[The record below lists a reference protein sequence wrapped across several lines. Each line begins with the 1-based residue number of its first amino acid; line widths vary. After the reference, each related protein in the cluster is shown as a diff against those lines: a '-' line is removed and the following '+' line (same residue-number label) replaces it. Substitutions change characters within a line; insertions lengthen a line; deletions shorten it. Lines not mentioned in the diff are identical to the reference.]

1 MTEEDTNPVRR
12 GRPPVKDKAASE
24 AENLATPRVGR
35 RRRASVGGHA
45 LKLSAPPREGFVRR
59 WVNDKDNRLAEAQE
73 LAYDFV
79 EDPSIKSNGEGSKVS
94 RLVGTKANGE
104 PLRAY
109 LMETP
114 VEEFRAGTK
123 EKEAHLKELDEAMHA
138 IVDEAGKRVPQSE
151 QTGRVSIQQDR

>member
-1 MTEEDTNPVRR
+1 MTDQTIPARR
-12 GRPPVKDKAASE
+12 GRPPVTERSADEAA
-24 AENLATPRVGR
+24 NLAPRLPGR

-45 LKLSAPPREGFVRR
+45 LKLAAPQREGFIRR
-59 WVNDKDNRLAEAQE
+59 WVNDTGNRIAHAEE

-79 EDPSIKSNGEGSKVS
+79 TDTSIEGTGEGSRVS

-114 VEEFRAGTK
+114 VEEFRAGLD
-123 EKEAHLKELDEAMHA
+123 EKEAQSKAIDDAMNA
-138 IVDEAGKRVPQSE
+138 IIDEAGKPVPKSE
-151 QTGRVSIQQDR
+151 QTGRVSIQRDR